1 MNKTL
6 RVLLLALL
14 PLGLGACREAT
25 PEFVP
30 PDAADS
36 RKMSDGLAES
46 MVKSDSN
53 DIYTRLD
60 EGFNT
65 IVSKPADVQRVLNKM
80 YADNGQPLEYKFIIS
95 QTAQRVDGPNIRPTR
110 IFWYSVKTTKHP
122 MGKYFIKVEVV
133 KSLYGKHVDVS
144 GFGIMTFE
152 KIPAFLT
159 QN

>member
-6 RVLLLALL
+6 RLLLLMLL
-14 PLGLGACREAT
+14 PLGLGACREKT

-30 PDAADS
+30 PDATGS
-36 RKMSDGLAES
+36 KKMSDGLAES
-46 MVKSDSN
+46 LVRADSN
-53 DIYTRLD
+53 DIFTRLD

-65 IVSKPADVQRVLNKM
+65 IVSKPTDVQKVLNKM
-80 YADNGQPLEYKFIIS
+80 YKDNGQPLEYKFVTS
-95 QTAQRVDGPNIRPTR
+95 QIAQRVDGPNIRPTR

-122 MGKYFIKVEVV
+122 MGKYFIKVEIV

-144 GFGIMTFE
+144 GFGIINFD